1 MMYSSNEFNKM
12 DFNIRY
18 FFHLVVFTNTCKSV
32 VTACTLRFL
41 RSAAQYKDT
50 GHVRKQNI
58 EAEIV
63 SVSKLQCIYF
73 RYEVKSEA
81 FEAAMETIE
90 GDQCSGLK

>member
-1 MMYSSNEFNKM
+1 MSSSQ
-12 DFNIRY
+12 I
-18 FFHLVVFTNTCKSV
+18 LVNLLLLH
-32 VTACTLRFL
+32 ARFAFC
-41 RSAAQYKDT
+41 AAQLSIKIQDMSY
-50 GHVRKQNI
+50 VRKQNI